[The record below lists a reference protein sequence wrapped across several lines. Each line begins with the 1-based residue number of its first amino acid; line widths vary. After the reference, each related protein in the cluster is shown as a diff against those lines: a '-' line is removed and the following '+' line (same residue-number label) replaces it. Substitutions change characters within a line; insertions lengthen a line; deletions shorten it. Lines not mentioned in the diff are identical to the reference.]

1 MIIDIQAFDSLGK
14 TPIIFIILID
24 SQAYT
29 KTLQA
34 LPLSYVEFKIIVYGM
49 YRFSYKHKVFN

>member
-14 TPIIFIILID
+14 TSIIFIMLID

-29 KTLQA
+29 KDLLIDPVQ
-34 LPLSYVEFKIIVYGM
+34 YFKC
-49 YRFSYKHKVFN
+49 F

>member
-14 TPIIFIILID
+14 TTIIFVMLID

-29 KTLQA
+29 KA
-34 LPLSYVEFKIIVYGM
+34 LLARHTIFQMFLDDIHYIEARPK
-49 YRFSYKHKVFN
+49 K

>member
-24 SQAYT
+24 SEAHFKAMNRPST
-29 KTLQA
+29 TLQMFLDDIHYIEA
-34 LPLSYVEFKIIVYGM
+34 RPK
-49 YRFSYKHKVFN
+49 R

>member
-24 SQAYT
+24 SEAHT
-29 KTLQA
+29 KAMLVNRPSTTFQMFLDDIHYIEA
-34 LPLSYVEFKIIVYGM
+34 RPK
-49 YRFSYKHKVFN
+49 K

>member
-24 SQAYT
+24 SKARTTIFQMFVDNIHYIEARP
-29 KTLQA
+29 K
-34 LPLSYVEFKIIVYGM
+34 K
-49 YRFSYKHKVFN
+49 